1 MCTPMNKCKIL
12 WVEDELQIVDVIK
25 TYHAMYPEA
34 GMENLFAA
42 STEEAEKIYWENEI
56 VIIMVDLN
64 VIDSSGEET
73 VKRIAAMTRERG
85 TPFYLYTG
93 TADHRISRAAKE
105 LGAREVF
112 IKGELS
118 NLNAIIIS
126 HHLANEERKTRTLK
140 AERDTYKREK
150 EELQKQFNELKIAF
164 DNLVQDIPSKA
175 RIQKVERVGEN
186 IQKLQTLIA
195 AR

>member
-1 MCTPMNKCKIL
+1 MNKCKIL

-25 TYHAMYPEA
+25 TYHEMYRET
-34 GMENLFAA
+34 GMDNLFAA
-42 STEEAEKIYWENEI
+42 SIEEAEKIYQQNEI
-56 VIIMVDLN
+56 VIIMVDLGLMT
-64 VIDSSGEET
+64 SSGEET
-73 VKRIAAMTRERG
+73 VRKIAAMTRERG

-93 TADHRISRAAKE
+93 TADHRISQVAKE
-105 LGAREVF
+105 YGAREVF

-126 HHLANEERKTRTLK
+126 HHLANEERKSKTLI
-140 AERDTYKREK
+140 AERDAAKREK
-150 EELQKQFNELKIAF
+150 EELQEQFNELKIAF

-175 RIQKVERVGEN
+175 RIQKVMKVGEN